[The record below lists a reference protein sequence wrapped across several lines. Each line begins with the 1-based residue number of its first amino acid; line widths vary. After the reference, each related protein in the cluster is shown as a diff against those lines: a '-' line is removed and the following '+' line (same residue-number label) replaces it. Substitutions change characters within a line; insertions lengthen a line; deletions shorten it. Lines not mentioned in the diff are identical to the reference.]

1 MKIYVHKSKLI
12 NQLLKQEDTTKSNTI
27 TIEDTGKKEFIL
39 KNQKGASVK
48 IKGTYHLGNLL
59 QEVALL
65 KNEEGFVSLKKYSAK
80 TLILKELCG
89 KNNSYK
95 YSEGGRRKNNNCR

>member
-1 MKIYVHKSKLI
+1 MKIHVHKSKLI

-59 QEVALL
+59 QEVAIETR
-65 KNEEGFVSLKKYSAK
+65 KSEI
-80 TLILKELCG
+80 ILYQCEHTKF
-89 KNNSYK
+89 KM
-95 YSEGGRRKNNNCR
+95 